1 MTFQR
6 EGNFYISM
14 VEKQVFL
21 IASTFDASLKTDSQI
36 IEKLKNLS
44 YKGDVSIDML
54 LKNGNISTRFLSIF
68 FDGEKFKTNRAK
80 IIEDRNKLLSIGNI
94 FYKQNPH
101 IIENSILSSNEKW
114 EILSN

>member
-1 MTFQR
+1 MTFHR

-21 IASTFDASLKTDSQI
+21 IASTFDASLKTDSNI
-36 IEKLKNLS
+36 IGKLKELS
-44 YKGDVSIDML
+44 YKGDVNIDML

-68 FDGEKFKTNRAK
+68 FDGKKFKTNRAK
-80 IIEDRNKLLSIGNI
+80 VIENTNDFVSMGKK

-101 IIENSILSSNEKW
+101 IIENSILSCNEKW